1 LIFLTLAPVLL
12 LRDLPSF
19 LFRKSDLI
27 APLGKLACL
36 LKTELVSAK
45 REVVREAEYMSDKMG
60 RRDFLGTAALAGVVA
75 AAGRAALI
83 DSAEAAPLASEDV
96 TVKSAG
102 ELANAIRTK
111 QLSSRIVVEAH
122 LEQIARVNPKLN
134 AIVQL
139 TADSA
144 RKEADEADAALGRGE
159 IRGPLHG
166 VPITIKDTLETIGV
180 ICTGGTKGRSKYV
193 PQADATAVARLR
205 AAGGIILGKTNVPE
219 LAGAAETDN
228 LVYGRTNNPYDLART
243 PGGSSGGESAI
254 VAACG
259 SPLGLGTDAGGSIR
273 IPAHF
278 CGLAAIKPTSG
289 RVPRTGQFPMP
300 MGARNAVFHVSL
312 IARKVDDLALALP
325 VIAGPDFR
333 DHSIVGMPLLD
344 SKAVTLRGLKLAFFD
359 DDGAATPT
367 KEISAAVRD
376 SAKAFMDAGVNVEE
390 NRPPDATRAATVY
403 HDMSRGDGGAGI
415 RAFLKSIGSD
425 PISPLFERALTWYVA
440 PAFTNTTEALAAFVR
455 WDAFRNSMLRFLEN
469 YDAVLSAVA
478 PYPALPHGTSFEE
491 QNRRGL
497 GYAQMYNLTGW
508 PTATVRV
515 GTSPEG
521 LPLGVQ
527 VAARPWREDIAL
539 ALVRHLEQTFGGWK
553 RPTAV

>member
-1 LIFLTLAPVLL
+1 
-12 LRDLPSF
+12 
-19 LFRKSDLI
+19 
-27 APLGKLACL
+27 
-36 LKTELVSAK
+36 
-45 REVVREAEYMSDKMG
+45 
-60 RRDFLGTAALAGVVA
+60 
-75 AAGRAALI
+75 
-83 DSAEAAPLASEDV
+83 
-96 TVKSAG
+96 
-102 ELANAIRTK
+102 
-111 QLSSRIVVEAH
+111 
-122 LEQIARVNPKLN
+122 
-134 AIVQL
+134 
-139 TADSA
+139 
-144 RKEADEADAALGRGE
+144 
-159 IRGPLHG
+159 
-166 VPITIKDTLETIGV
+166 
-180 ICTGGTKGRSKYV
+180 
-193 PQADATAVARLR
+193 
-205 AAGGIILGKTNVPE
+205 VPE

-344 SKAVTLRGLKLAFFD
+344 SKAVTLRGLKLAYFD
-359 DDGAATPT
+359 DDGAVTPT

-376 SAKAFMDAGVNVEE
+376 SARAFMEAGVKVEE
-390 NRPPDATRAATVY
+390 SRPADAAKAATVY

-415 RAFLKSIGSD
+415 RAFLKNIGSD
-425 PISPLFERALTWYVA
+425 PVSPMFEKALTYYVA
-440 PAFTNTTEALAAFVR
+440 PAFANTTEALAAFVR
-455 WDAFRNSMLRFLEN
+455 WDAFRNSMLRFIEN

-497 GYAQMYNLTGW
+497 GYAQMHNLTGW
-508 PTATVRV
+508 PSATVRV

-527 VAARPWREDIAL
+527 VAARPWREDVAL
-539 ALVRHLEQTFGGWK
+539 ALVSHLERTFGGWK
-553 RPTAV
+553 KPMAV

>member
-1 LIFLTLAPVLL
+1 
-12 LRDLPSF
+12 
-19 LFRKSDLI
+19 
-27 APLGKLACL
+27 
-36 LKTELVSAK
+36 
-45 REVVREAEYMSDKMG
+45 MSDKMG
-60 RRDFLGTAALAGVVA
+60 RRDFLGTAALAGAVA
-75 AAGRAALI
+75 AAGRTSLVGT
-83 DSAEAAPLASEDV
+83 AEAASEASGDITSKSASEL
-96 TVKSAG
+96 AG
-102 ELANAIRTK
+102 AIRSK
-111 QLSSRIVVEAH
+111 QLTSRAIVEAH
-122 LEQIARVNPKLN
+122 LEQIAKVNPKLN

-144 RKEADEADAALGRGE
+144 RKEADAADAALARGE
-159 IRGPLHG
+159 IMGSLHG

-180 ICTGGTKGRSKYV
+180 ICTGGTKGRANFV
-193 PQADATAVARLR
+193 PKADATAVARLR

-219 LAGAAETDN
+219 LAGAIETDN
-228 LVYGRTNNPYDLART
+228 LVYGRSNNPYDLART

-325 VIAGPDFR
+325 LIAGPDFR

-344 SKAVTLRGLKLAFFD
+344 SKAVTLSGLKLAYFE

-367 KEISAAVRD
+367 REISAAVRD
-376 SAKAFMDAGVNVEE
+376 SAKAFMEAGVKVEE
-390 NRPPDATRAATVY
+390 NRPPDAAKAATIY
-403 HDMSRGDGGAGI
+403 FDMSRGDGGAGT

-425 PISPLFERALTWYVA
+425 PISPLFEQALTNAVA
-440 PAFTNTTEALAAFVR
+440 PAMANTTEALAAFVR
-455 WDAFRNSMLRFLEN
+455 WDAFRNSMLRYIEN
-469 YDAVLSAVA
+469 YDAVLSAVM

-491 QNRRGL
+491 QNRRGF

-527 VAARPWREDIAL
+527 VAARPWREDVAL

-553 RPTAV
+553 KPTAV

>member
-1 LIFLTLAPVLL
+1 
-12 LRDLPSF
+12 
-19 LFRKSDLI
+19 
-27 APLGKLACL
+27 
-36 LKTELVSAK
+36 
-45 REVVREAEYMSDKMG
+45 MSNDWG
-60 RRDFLGTAALAGVVA
+60 RRDFLSTAA
-75 AAGRAALI
+75 AAGIVAATARTSLI
-83 DSAEAAPLASEDV
+83 DAAEAAPAGNDITS
-96 TVKSAG
+96 KSAG
-102 ELANAIRTK
+102 ELASAIRGK
-111 QLSSRIVVEAH
+111 QLSSKSIVEAH
-122 LEQIARVNPKLN
+122 LEQIAKVNPKLN

-144 RKEADEADAALGRGE
+144 RKEADEADQALARGE

-166 VPITIKDTLETIGV
+166 VPVTIKDTLETIGV
-180 ICTGGTKGRSKYV
+180 ICTGGTKGRANYV
-193 PQADATAVARLR
+193 PKADATSVARLR
-205 AAGGIILGKTNVPE
+205 AAGAVILGKTNVPE
-219 LAGAAETDN
+219 LAGAIETDN

-289 RVPRTGQFPMP
+289 RVSRTGQFPLP

-312 IARKVDDLALALP
+312 IARQVDDLALALP
-325 VIAGPDFR
+325 IIAGPDFR

-344 SKAVTLRGLKLAFFD
+344 PKLVKLGGLKLAYFD

-376 SAKAFMDAGVNVEE
+376 SAKALVEAGVKVEE
-390 NRPPDATRAATVY
+390 NRPPEASKAATVY

-425 PISPLFERALTWYVA
+425 PISPLFEQALTYSVA
-440 PAFTNTTEALAAFVR
+440 PAFPTTTEALAAFVR
-455 WDAFRNSMLRFLEN
+455 WDAFRNSMLRFIEN
-469 YDAVLSAVA
+469 YDAILSPVA
-478 PYPALPHGTSFEE
+478 PFPALAHGTSFEE
-491 QNRRGL
+491 QNRRGF
-497 GYAQMYNLTGW
+497 GYAQIYNLTGW
-508 PTATVRV
+508 PSATVRV

-521 LPLGVQ
+521 LPLNVQ
-527 VAARPWREDIAL
+527 VAAKPWREDVAL
-539 ALVRHLEQTFGGWK
+539 AVVRHLEQTFGGWK
-553 RPTAV
+553 KPTAV

>member
-1 LIFLTLAPVLL
+1 
-12 LRDLPSF
+12 
-19 LFRKSDLI
+19 
-27 APLGKLACL
+27 
-36 LKTELVSAK
+36 
-45 REVVREAEYMSDKMG
+45 MSDDWG
-60 RRDFLGTAALAGVVA
+60 RRDFLSTAAAAGIVA
-75 AAGRAALI
+75 AAGRTSLI
-83 DSAEAAPLASEDV
+83 GVAEAAPAGDDITS
-96 TVKSAG
+96 KSAS
-102 ELANAIRTK
+102 ELANAIRAK
-111 QLSSRIVVEAH
+111 QLSSKSIVEAH
-122 LEQIARVNPKLN
+122 LEQIAKVNPKLN

-144 RKEADEADAALGRGE
+144 RKEADEADQALARGE

-166 VPITIKDTLETIGV
+166 VPVTIKDTLETIGV
-180 ICTGGTKGRSKYV
+180 ICTGGTKGRANYV
-193 PQADATAVARLR
+193 PKADATSVARLR
-205 AAGGIILGKTNVPE
+205 AAGAVILGKTNVPE
-219 LAGAAETDN
+219 LAGAIETDN
-228 LVYGRTNNPYDLART
+228 LVYGRTNNPYDLGRT

-289 RVPRTGQFPMP
+289 RVPRTGQFPLP

-325 VIAGPDFR
+325 IIAGPDFR

-344 SKAVTLRGLKLAFFD
+344 PKAVTLSGLKLAYFD

-376 SAKAFMDAGVNVEE
+376 SAKALVEAGVKVEE
-390 NRPPDATRAATVY
+390 NRPPEASKAATVY

-425 PISPLFERALTWYVA
+425 PISPLFEQALTYSVA
-440 PAFTNTTEALAAFVR
+440 PAFPTTTEALAAFVR
-455 WDAFRNSMLRFLEN
+455 WDAFRNSMLRFIEN
-469 YDAVLSAVA
+469 YDAILSPVA
-478 PYPALPHGTSFEE
+478 PFPALAHGTSFEE
-491 QNRRGL
+491 QNRRGF
-497 GYAQMYNLTGW
+497 GYAQIYNLTGW
-508 PTATVRV
+508 PSTTVRV

-521 LPLGVQ
+521 LPLNVQ
-527 VAARPWREDIAL
+527 VAAKPWREDIAL
-539 ALVRHLEQTFGGWK
+539 AVVRHLEQTFGGWK
-553 RPTAV
+553 KPTAV